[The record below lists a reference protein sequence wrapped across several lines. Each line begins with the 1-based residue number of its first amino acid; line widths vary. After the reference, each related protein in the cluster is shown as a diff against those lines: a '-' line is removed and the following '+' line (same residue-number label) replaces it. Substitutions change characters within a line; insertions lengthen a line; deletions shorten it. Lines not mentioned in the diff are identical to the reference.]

1 MPTKRTRRMQITCN
15 NPDKKGLSSD
25 KIKEI
30 MQRWKTEYYCFCF
43 ETGEQGTYHF
53 HLYIKFCNPQSIDTI
68 SKAFGNAH
76 IEVTRNST
84 SQQNRDYIR
93 KEGAYID
100 SEKYTKVMELIWKY
114 LDINLNIF
122 RQLNN

>member
-1 MPTKRTRRMQITCN
+1 MPTTRTRRMQITCN

-100 SEKYTKVMELIWKY
+100 SEKKETNHLETIMVS
-114 LDINLNIF
+114 
-122 RQLNN
+122 